1 MDQRQVRTIAG
12 TFATGVTVVTTIGTN
27 GKPVGMTANSF
38 SSLSLNPPLVLVSIN
53 KGASLYKDFM
63 ETDCFGINI
72 LSEHQENI
80 SRQFSKKNI
89 DRFTGVAYEKVVTGA
104 PILPDTI
111 GYFDCT
117 VNQLYDGGDHTII
130 IGEIKHGEVREG
142 EPLLFYRG
150 KYRKIEQLN
159 LIGKY

>member
-1 MDQRQVRTIAG
+1 MNMDQRQVRTIAG

-63 ETDCFGINI
+63 ETDFFGINI
-72 LSEHQENI
+72 LSEYQENV
-80 SRQFSKKNI
+80 SRHFSRKNI
-89 DRFTGVAYEKVVTGA
+89 DRFAGIPYEEGITGA

-111 GYFDCT
+111 GYFDCA
-117 VNQLYDGGDHTII
+117 VHHFYDGGDHTII
-130 IGEIKHGEVREG
+130 IGEIKHGEVKEG

-150 KYRKIEQLN
+150 KYRKIEELN
-159 LIGKY
+159 LI